1 MERKEKEM
9 QRKREE
15 EEEKRRRK
23 MMNLKTVS
31 ISNTSE
37 FRNLLNNSNKK
48 EEVKE
53 LIVNENCCNDMND
66 DLEISG
72 FENLEKIVFRKDCL
86 RFLNSLQIRGNENLK
101 SILVNDTDTYDG
113 ALEKVKKVI
122 IESI

>member
-1 MERKEKEM
+1 
-9 QRKREE
+9 
-15 EEEKRRRK
+15 
-23 MMNLKTVS
+23 MNLKTVS

-72 FENLEKIVFRKDCL
+72 FENLEKIIVKRWALQK
-86 RFLNSLQIRGNENLK
+86 LNSLKICNCEKLK
-101 SILVNDTDTYDG
+101 IIETEG
-113 ALEKVKKVI
+113 ANINGSSFFKVKKENIFCFLLAIMQAQCLTSRVF
-122 IESI
+122 SSSR